1 MMEMIQN
8 YWEAVLAQDEEAM
21 RRYLHPD
28 ALIRWHNTKE
38 QFTREEFIR
47 VNCEYPGK
55 WSGKILHFFPIDNGC
70 LTIVQVI
77 GTDASFHVTSILHK
91 KDSLIM
97 TIDEYWGDDQE
108 APAWR
113 SALLAGIRNNS

>member
-8 YWEAVLAQDEEAM
+8 YWKAVLAQDEEAM

-91 KDSLIM
+91 KDSSMNIGEMIKKRQHGAMHCWLKSEI
-97 TIDEYWGDDQE
+97 TAESI
-108 APAWR
+108 
-113 SALLAGIRNNS
+113 